1 MSLITLETEYPVAID
16 SPDHIAPA
24 GTIADNRTD
33 KDYVKAV
40 KEYFEESKDTKI
52 LDMGCAG
59 GQMIADFIED
69 GYTAVGLE
77 GSTHAHQG
85 AGAAN
90 WSKYLNKN
98 FFNVDLAKPFQLKED
113 GEDMKF
119 NFIHSWDVLEHIH
132 PDDLGIWFDNVKN
145 HLADDGVF
153 CCVLA
158 TTPDYENV
166 NGELVIRHQSMFN
179 SAEWVNIFFD
189 NGFELCVENDWHS
202 YPVGRNY
209 PDTVKPQCFHEAAG
223 VVGTENGLYFGYL
236 FGDAQFSNHDNKGAN
251 IYFCVRKKQNHTQRI
266 PSNWD

>member
-1 MSLITLETEYPVAID
+1 MPLITLETEHPIAID

-24 GTIADNRTD
+24 GTIVDNRTD
-33 KDYVKAV
+33 QDYVKAV
-40 KEYFEESKDTKI
+40 KEYFGKPIKV

-59 GQMIADFIED
+59 GQMIADFIDE

-77 GSTHAHQG
+77 GSTHAHEG

-98 FFNVDLAKPFQLKED
+98 FFNVDLAEPFQLKED

-119 NFIHSWDVLEHIH
+119 DFIHSWDVIEHIH
-132 PDDLGIWFDNVKN
+132 PDDLGTWFDNVKN
-145 HLADDGVF
+145 HLTDDGVF

-158 TTPDYENV
+158 TTPDYEQV
-166 NGELVIRHQSMFN
+166 NGEMIIRHRSMFN
-179 SAEWVNIFFD
+179 SAEWLNIFFD
-189 NGFELCVENDWHS
+189 NGFEICVENEWHS

-209 PDTVKPQCFHEAAG
+209 PDTVKPQCYHEAAG
-223 VVGTENGLYFGYL
+223 VLGTENGLYFGYL

-251 IYFCVRKKQNHTQRI
+251 IYFCVRKKQVHEKRI
-266 PSNWD
+266 PANWN

>member
-1 MSLITLETEYPVAID
+1 MSLIKLETEYPVAID

-98 FFNVDLAKPFQLKED
+98 FFNVDLAKPFQLKDIMQLLEIKED
-113 GEDMKF
+113 
-119 NFIHSWDVLEHIH
+119 
-132 PDDLGIWFDNVKN
+132 
-145 HLADDGVF
+145 
-153 CCVLA
+153 
-158 TTPDYENV
+158 
-166 NGELVIRHQSMFN
+166 
-179 SAEWVNIFFD
+179 
-189 NGFELCVENDWHS
+189 
-202 YPVGRNY
+202 
-209 PDTVKPQCFHEAAG
+209 
-223 VVGTENGLYFGYL
+223 
-236 FGDAQFSNHDNKGAN
+236 SN
-251 IYFCVRKKQNHTQRI
+251 
-266 PSNWD
+266 